1 MHAVLGVALGS
12 RFVGLDNFATV
23 LYDGRFRMSRA
34 TFTNA
39 AQVEAN
45 KGS

>member
-1 MHAVLGVALGS
+1 MIESV
-12 RFVGLDNFATV
+12 FVIILTCHH
-23 LYDGRFRMSRA
+23 LRRMSRA

-45 KGS
+45 KDS